1 MMSMSRARGQ
11 AGNAAIELLLVTV
24 PLLLFVVVLMALGQL
39 TATRGA
45 LSSVAREGARAA
57 ADARSAP
64 EAVTVGQRSAQATA
78 AGYGLDPARL
88 QVTVD
93 PRGFARGG
101 TLTVTATYQ
110 APLDHLPSFGVR
122 PGSFALTARQLEPID
137 PHRSR

>member
-1 MMSMSRARGQ
+1 MTHRPRGQ
-11 AGNAAIELLLVTV
+11 AGNAAIELLLVTL

-57 ADARSAP
+57 ADARSAS
-64 EAVTVGQRSAQATA
+64 EAVTVGRQSAQAAA

-93 PRGFARGG
+93 PAGFQRGG

-110 APLDHLPSFGVR
+110 APLDHLPSLGVL
-122 PGSFALTARQLEPID
+122 PGSFPLTARQLEPID